1 MPVSGSYGPIPAD
14 LRSVEGDRP
23 QTADEVRAAGL
34 YVSRSAANFSAALV
48 AIVCSG
54 YGALSYVGVVQNFGL
69 VAAIISATL
78 TAGILGLQLGYFSRP
93 RGALTPL
100 HSAIALPAMAG
111 LVYLPALWLGT
122 FWTGFTGFMAG
133 SLLLALPLRW
143 GMPAYGA
150 VVVASG
156 LMERRFGADDLE
168 PVFATA
174 YAVSST
180 AITGLVIF
188 GLTRLARLVRD
199 LHDAREEL
207 SRMAVAEERLRFSRD
222 AHDLLGMSLS
232 AITLKAELTH
242 RLVLAEPDRARTELD
257 ELLGVSRRALG
268 EVRMVASGAT
278 SLSLAD
284 ELWSARSVLRAA
296 EIDTAIRGH
305 DFELPDDVA
314 TLFATLLR
322 EAVTNILRHSK
333 AEVCTVSVSSSGDT
347 ARITVTNDR
356 ADEKGALPDDRPDSA
371 HRGIANLR
379 QRFAELGGELT
390 AERDEDQFV
399 VVGRIPLSGAGR
411 SD

>member
-1 MPVSGSYGPIPAD
+1 MTGSAPDAG
-14 LRSVEGDRP
+14 RP
-23 QTADEVRAAGL
+23 RTADEVRSAGF
-34 YVSRSAANFSAALV
+34 YISRSAANFSAALV
-48 AIVCSG
+48 GIVCSG
-54 YGALSYVGVVQNFGL
+54 YGALAYVGVLQNFGL
-69 VAAIISATL
+69 GDAITSAL
-78 TAGILGLQLGYFSRP
+78 YTAGILGLQLGYFSRP
-93 RGALTPL
+93 RGELTRARSALAL
-100 HSAIALPAMAG
+100 IALAS
-111 LVYLPALWLGT
+111 LVYLPTLHLGT
-122 FWTGFTGFMAG
+122 FWTAFTGFMAG
-133 SLLLALPLRW
+133 SLLIALPLAW
-143 GMPAYGA
+143 GVLGYGA

-156 LMERRFGADDLE
+156 LMDRRFGADELE
-168 PVFATA
+168 PVFATT

-188 GLTRLARLVRD
+188 GLTRLARLVRE

-242 RLVLAEPDRARTELD
+242 RLVLSEPERARTELD
-257 ELLGVSRRALG
+257 ELLTVSRRALG

-278 SLSLAD
+278 SLSLA
-284 ELWSARSVLRAA
+284 EEMWSARSVLVAA
-296 EIDTAIRGH
+296 EIETVVRGE

-333 AEVCTVSVSSSGDT
+333 AEVCSIAVSSSDGT

-356 ADEKGALPDDRPDSA
+356 ADEEGSLPVARHGSA

-379 QRFAELGGELT
+379 QRFAELGGTLT
-390 AERDEDQFV
+390 AEREDDEFV
-399 VVGRIPLSGAGR
+399 VAGR
-411 SD
+411 LPLDR

>member
-1 MPVSGSYGPIPAD
+1 VPDSGNSGPFPDYRAA
-14 LRSVEGDRP
+14 LGEQAR
-23 QTADEVRAAGL
+23 TADEVRAAGL
-34 YVSRSAANFSAALV
+34 YVSRSATTFSAALV

-54 YGALSYVGVVQNFGL
+54 YGALSYVGVVQNFGFT
-69 VAAIISATL
+69 AAVLSALFTL
-78 TAGILGLQLGYFSRP
+78 GILGLQLGYFSRP
-93 RGALTPL
+93 RGELTPL
-100 HSAIALPAMAG
+100 RSAVALAAMAC
-111 LVYLPALWLGT
+111 LVYLPALYLGP
-122 FWTGFTGFMAG
+122 FWAGFTGFMAG
-133 SLLLALPLRW
+133 CLLIALPLAW
-143 GMPAYGA
+143 GALGYVA
-150 VVVASG
+150 VVAASG
-156 LMERRFGADDLE
+156 LLERRFGADELE

-174 YAVSST
+174 YALSST

-188 GLTRLARLVRD
+188 GLTRLARLVRE

-257 ELLGVSRRALG
+257 ELLTVSRRALG

-278 SLSLAD
+278 SLSLTE

-296 EIDTAIRGH
+296 DIDTSVRGEDH
-305 DFELPDDVA
+305 RLPDDVA

-333 AEVCTVSVSSSGDT
+333 AEVCAISVSWSDDD
-347 ARITVTNDR
+347 ARITITNDH
-356 ADEKGALPDDRPDSA
+356 ADEKGALPDHRPDSV

-379 QRFAELGGELT
+379 QRFAEMGGDLSV
-390 AERDEDQFV
+390 EREDDEFV
-399 VVGRIPLSGAGR
+399 VVGRIPLPPQDRPS
-411 SD
+411 